1 MFTNEDSLQKIQE
14 QNQLKIS
21 RRTLL
26 QRTAVSVAGIAGL
39 AALTGEASANVLD
52 TLDYAPF
59 RMGIQSYSLRGY
71 KIEEALK
78 KTQALG
84 LTYLEAYPDH
94 LPISDDPKV
103 LKNYHMMLKD
113 HRVKLTAYGVVYFGK
128 EEKAARQVFD
138 FARAMGITT
147 LSADPDPEAFPILDK
162 LVAEY
167 RINIAIHNHG
177 PGSRYDKVSV
187 VQNAVKNYNVRI
199 GACDDTGHYLH
210 SGEDPVAAV
219 LAFGPRLHDVHLKNA
234 RPSVNGGEPEFTE
247 VGVPGGLLDTVALMR
262 ALLKVRYKG
271 PIMLEYEE
279 HAEDPIPGITMCL
292 TATRA
297 AAAVVRQS
305 ANA

>member
-1 MFTNEDSLQKIQE
+1 MFMNEESQPISRE
-14 QNQLKIS
+14 RMS

-26 QRTAVSVAGIAGL
+26 RRTAVSVAGIAGL
-39 AALTGEASANVLD
+39 AALSNEASAIAKD

-59 RMGIQSYSLRGY
+59 RMGIQSYSLRGF
-71 KIEEALK
+71 KFEEALR

-84 LTYLEAYPDH
+84 LTYVEAYPDH
-94 LPISDDPKV
+94 LPMSDDPKV
-103 LKNYHMMLKD
+103 LKSYHAMLKD

-128 EEKAARQVFD
+128 DEKAARQVFD

-147 LSADPDPEAFPILDK
+147 LSADPDPEAFPILDR
-162 LVAEY
+162 LVSEY
-167 RINIAIHNHG
+167 HINIAIHNHG

-219 LAFGPRLHDVHLKNA
+219 LSFGPRLHDVHLKNA
-234 RPSVNGGEPEFTE
+234 RPGVNGGETEFTE
-247 VGVPGGLLDTVALMR
+247 VGVPGGLLDTAALMR

-271 PIMLEYEE
+271 AIMLEYEE
-279 HAEDPIPGITMCL
+279 HSEDPIPGITMCL